1 MPDYVYNHAYKYA
14 HKISPMTQLF
24 DSTASKKPT
33 NLSVNS
39 DLLSRA
45 KELKINLSATFE
57 QALVIELKK
66 YERLKWLKKNKMA
79 LSALNDLTEKNGLF
93 SDGFRNL

>member
-1 MPDYVYNHAYKYA
+1 MA
-14 HKISPMTQLF
+14 QLF

-33 NLSVNS
+33 NLSVNA

-45 KELKINLSATFE
+45 KELKINLSATLE

-66 YERLKWLKKNKMA
+66 FERRKWLKKNKKA
-79 LSALNDLTEKNGLF
+79 ISALNDLTEKNGLF
-93 SDGFRNL
+93 SDSFRNL